1 MIYDLDT
8 ELNFG
13 KYKGHTVEDIL
24 TRDPEYLLWLLENV
38 DRFEVDKALQ
48 DAIMRAAGK

>member
-8 ELNFG
+8 ELRFG
-13 KYKGHTVEDIL
+13 KYKGHTVEDVL
-24 TRDPEYLLWLLENV
+24 ARDPEYLLWLLENV